1 MKSIKHYILAST
13 LLTAFLVFAG
23 VYLISSYSYNKLLLG
38 YADKTARI
46 MLEQTFNS
54 LYVAMERGA
63 SREEL
68 EYIIENITKSFDNND
83 MSIEIHR
90 GYAVSEM
97 FGYVRQNEPDN
108 LVSEAFRSGVIRTVH
123 TSDSLT
129 EVMPVIAEKKC
140 LTCHDNVIEGDV
152 MGVIKTTQNFFF
164 LQDKTARNIRLLLM
178 FILPVPL
185 LIGVIISFFVSRRL
199 KLMLEKLHSSISNIN
214 SVEDLKSISLQR
226 SDFSLMEVA
235 AINEEIEELAGR
247 LRSIATD
254 NDTLQFQIRLMERLV
269 ITAEAITDWVDY
281 TKKLLRSVNSVVYCQ
296 ALFAVFKTDDTYEFF
311 IFWNHNPDTETK
323 MAFEEA
329 VYEIPMLKTIFSENP
344 PSIKHYVAEIGK
356 DMIRMSKE
364 EITAQL
370 KNITFPERRIGNI
383 TGIGIQTPFNEDK
396 SKSIVVDSILTTL
409 MNVVGSVKAIHLYT
423 KDVEFFATRDPL
435 TNLHNQRMFWDL
447 LKAETKRAER
457 HKSWFSLVVLDF
469 DNFKLINDVYGH
481 AFGDKLLQ
489 RFAEKLKSTSREED
503 IVARYGGD
511 EFTLI
516 LPEADEENA
525 YTVVQRIKENLDA
538 VNVLAPDGKNIKAT
552 TSIGIASYPF
562 HADED
567 KKLFLVASN
576 MMYKAKR
583 EGKNRICAPT
593 GEDIINS
600 LKEMGVKNQ
609 IILNAIE
616 NKSLIPYFQPIM
628 SLTDN
633 RVSVHELLMR
643 IPVNGRIMPAAEFID
658 DAEAMGVMHRMDLML
673 MEKAFAEIRKAGYEG
688 FLFINLSPKSLMM
701 VEFEAQILALVET
714 YGINKSKIVFEITER
729 ETVKNISLL
738 AHFITKLK
746 NEGFL
751 FAIDDFGSGF
761 SSFHYIKNFPID
773 FIKIEGDFI
782 RNIINDDV
790 DKAFVK
796 SALTLAGELRIRTVA
811 EYVENSAVLESLKEL
826 GVDYAQGYFIDKP
839 APALLDNNICKTFLT
854 SADTE

>member
-23 VYLISSYSYNKLLLG
+23 VYTISSYSYNKLLFG
-38 YADKTARI
+38 YADKTARV

-68 EYIIENITKSFDNND
+68 EYTIENITKSYDSSD

-97 FGYVRQNEPDN
+97 FGYVRQNDQDN
-108 LVSEAFRSGVIRTVH
+108 LVNEAFRSGVMRTLH

-152 MGVIKTTQNFFF
+152 IGVIKTTQNFFF

-178 FILPVPL
+178 IILPVPL
-185 LIGVIISFFVSRRL
+185 FIGIVISFFVSRRL
-199 KLMLEKLHSSISNIN
+199 KQMLDKLHSSISNIN
-214 SVEDLKSISLQR
+214 SVEDLKSVSLQR
-226 SDFSLMEVA
+226 SDYSLMEVA

-311 IFWNHNPDTETK
+311 VFWNHNPDTETK

-329 VYEIPMLKTIFSENP
+329 VFDIPMLKAIFSDSP
-344 PSIKHYVAEIGK
+344 PSIKHYVAEMGK
-356 DMIRMSKE
+356 DIVRMSKE
-364 EITAQL
+364 EIASQL
-370 KNITFPERRIGNI
+370 KNLTFPERRIGNI

-489 RFAEKLKSTSREED
+489 RFAERLRSTSREED

-633 RVSVHELLMR
+633 SVSVHELLMR

-673 MEKAFAEIRKAGYEG
+673 MEKAFAEIRKAGYSG

-701 VEFEAQILALVET
+701 EEFAVQILGLT
-714 YGINKSKIVFEITER
+714 LKYGIDKSKIVFEITER

-738 AHFITKLK
+738 AHFIMKLK
-746 NEGFL
+746 NEGFM

-782 RNIINDDV
+782 RNILSDDV

-796 SALTLAGELRIRTVA
+796 SALTLAEELNIRTVA
-811 EYVENSAVLESLKEL
+811 EYVENGEVLASLKEL

-839 APALLDNNICKTFLT
+839 APALLENNTFKTF
-854 SADTE
+854 

>member
-1 MKSIKHYILAST
+1 M
-13 LLTAFLVFAG
+13 
-23 VYLISSYSYNKLLLG
+23 
-38 YADKTARI
+38 RI
-46 MLEQTFNS
+46 N
-54 LYVAMERGA
+54 
-63 SREEL
+63 
-68 EYIIENITKSFDNND
+68 
-83 MSIEIHR
+83 
-90 GYAVSEM
+90 
-97 FGYVRQNEPDN
+97 QN
-108 LVSEAFRSGVIRTVH
+108 
-123 TSDSLT
+123 
-129 EVMPVIAEKKC
+129 
-140 LTCHDNVIEGDV
+140 
-152 MGVIKTTQNFFF
+152 
-164 LQDKTARNIRLLLM
+164 RL
-178 FILPVPL
+178 
-185 LIGVIISFFVSRRL
+185 
-199 KLMLEKLHSSISNIN
+199 
-214 SVEDLKSISLQR
+214 
-226 SDFSLMEVA
+226 
-235 AINEEIEELAGR
+235 
-247 LRSIATD
+247 
-254 NDTLQFQIRLMERLV
+254 
-269 ITAEAITDWVDY
+269 
-281 TKKLLRSVNSVVYCQ
+281 
-296 ALFAVFKTDDTYEFF
+296 
-311 IFWNHNPDTETK
+311 
-323 MAFEEA
+323 
-329 VYEIPMLKTIFSENP
+329 
-344 PSIKHYVAEIGK
+344 
-356 DMIRMSKE
+356 
-364 EITAQL
+364 
-370 KNITFPERRIGNI
+370 
-383 TGIGIQTPFNEDK
+383 
-396 SKSIVVDSILTTL
+396 VVDSILTTL

-489 RFAEKLKSTSREED
+489 RFAERLRSTSREED

-633 RVSVHELLMR
+633 SVSVHELLMR

-673 MEKAFAEIRKAGYEG
+673 MEKAFAEIRKAGYKG

-701 VEFEAQILALVET
+701 EEFAVQILSLT
-714 YGINKSKIVFEITER
+714 LKYGIDKSKIVFEITER

-738 AHFITKLK
+738 AHFIMKLK
-746 NEGFL
+746 NEGFM

-782 RNIINDDV
+782 RNILSD
-790 DKAFVK
+790 
-796 SALTLAGELRIRTVA
+796 
-811 EYVENSAVLESLKEL
+811 
-826 GVDYAQGYFIDKP
+826 
-839 APALLDNNICKTFLT
+839 
-854 SADTE
+854 

>member
-23 VYLISSYSYNKLLLG
+23 VYTISSYSYNKLLLG

-46 MLEQTFNS
+46 MLEQAFDT
-54 LYVAMERGA
+54 LYIAMERGA

-68 EYIIENITKSFDNND
+68 EYIMENITKSFGNSD
-83 MSIEIHR
+83 MSIELYR

-97 FGYVRQNEPDN
+97 FGYIREHEPDD
-108 LVSEAFRSGVIRTVH
+108 LVKEAFRTGSMHTVH
-123 TSDSLT
+123 SSDSLT
-129 EVMPVIAEKKC
+129 EVMPVIAEKPC
-140 LTCHDNVIEGDV
+140 LECHDNVIEGDI
-152 MGVIKTTQNFFF
+152 MGVIRTTQNFFF
-164 LQDKTARNIRLLLM
+164 LQDKTARNIRLLLTV
-178 FILPVPL
+178 ILPVPL
-185 LIGVIISFFVSRRL
+185 LIGVVISFFVSRRL
-199 KLMLEKLHSSISNIN
+199 KQMLDKLHTSISNIN
-214 SVEDLKSISLQR
+214 SVEDLSSMSMQR
-226 SDFSLMEVA
+226 SDFHLTEVA

-296 ALFAVFKTDDTYEFF
+296 ALFAVFKTDNTYELF

-329 VYEIPMLKTIFSENP
+329 VFDIPMLKSIFNDSP
-344 PSIKHYVAEIGK
+344 PSIKHYVAEVGK
-356 DMIRMSKE
+356 DLVKMRKE
-364 EITAQL
+364 EIEAQL

-383 TGIGIQTPFNEDK
+383 TGIGIQTPFNEDR
-396 SKSIVVDSILTTL
+396 SQSIVVDSILTTL

-489 RFAEKLKSTSREED
+489 RFAEKLKTTGREED

-511 EFTLI
+511 EFTII

-525 YTVVQRIKENLDA
+525 YAVVQRIKTSLDA

-600 LKEMGVKNQ
+600 LKEIGVKNQ

-628 SLTDN
+628 SLSDN
-633 RVSVHELLMR
+633 KVAVHELLMR

-658 DAEAMGVMHRMDLML
+658 DAELMGVMHRMDLML
-673 MEKAFAEIRKAGYEG
+673 MEKAFAEIKQAGYEG
-688 FLFINLSPKSLMM
+688 WLFVNLSPKSLMM
-701 VEFEAQILALVET
+701 EEFASQILGLVEK
-714 YGINKSKIVFEITER
+714 YGVDKTRIVFEITER

-746 NEGFL
+746 EEGFL

-761 SSFHYIKNFPID
+761 SSFQYIKSFPID

-796 SALTLAGELRIRTVA
+796 SALTLAAELKIRTVA
-811 EYVENSAVLESLKEL
+811 EFVENGEVLNSLKEL

-839 APALLDNNICKTFLT
+839 APALLENNTLKSF
-854 SADTE
+854 

>member
-23 VYLISSYSYNKLLLG
+23 VYTISSYSYNKLLFG
-38 YADKTARI
+38 YADKTARV

-68 EYIIENITKSFDNND
+68 EYIIENITKSYDSSD

-97 FGYVRQNEPDN
+97 FGYVRQNDQDS
-108 LVSEAFRSGVIRTVH
+108 LVNEAFRSGVMRTLH

-152 MGVIKTTQNFFF
+152 IGVIKTTQNFFF

-178 FILPVPL
+178 IILPVPL
-185 LIGVIISFFVSRRL
+185 FIGIVISFFVSRRL
-199 KLMLEKLHSSISNIN
+199 KQMLDKLHSSISNIN
-214 SVEDLKSISLQR
+214 SVEDLKSVSLQR
-226 SDFSLMEVA
+226 SDYSLMEVA

-311 IFWNHNPDTETK
+311 VFWNHNPDTETK

-329 VYEIPMLKTIFSENP
+329 VFDIPMLKAIFSDSP

-356 DMIRMSKE
+356 DIVRMSKE
-364 EITAQL
+364 EIASQL
-370 KNITFPERRIGNI
+370 KNLTFPERRIGNI

-489 RFAEKLKSTSREED
+489 RFAERLRSTSREED

-633 RVSVHELLMR
+633 SVSVHELLMR

-701 VEFEAQILALVET
+701 EEFAVQILGLT
-714 YGINKSKIVFEITER
+714 LKYGIDKSKIVFEITER

-738 AHFITKLK
+738 AHFIMKLK
-746 NEGFL
+746 NEGFM

-782 RNIINDDV
+782 RNILSDDV

-796 SALTLAGELRIRTVA
+796 SALTLAEELNIRTVA
-811 EYVENSAVLESLKEL
+811 EYVENGEVLSSLKEL

-839 APALLDNNICKTFLT
+839 APALLENNTFKTF
-854 SADTE
+854 